1 MINTFKQQYPALFYI
16 LFSVLVI
23 LLMWVAQKINHLVF
37 GKIRKTKQVL
47 HLRFFEGVN
56 SAIILVI
63 GIILAFSVID
73 GVDSIWKTLLGGT
86 AILSAVI
93 AFAAQDIIK
102 DILAGLMI
110 SVHKPFEVGDRI
122 GLEDGTA
129 GIVKDISLRH
139 VVLQGIDTNTLVIP
153 NSRLNAMNL
162 INYSYHTGVR
172 SVFLKYYIA
181 YNSDIE
187 KAMNVIQQA
196 VMESPYSVPGKL
208 GGKNKEYGKVY
219 FISYEPSSL
228 QMATTV
234 FYNASSRTEDVV
246 SDVNVRVNR
255 ALAQNGIEVPYT
267 YVNIINRS

>member
-1 MINTFKQQYPALFYI
+1 MNSLKQQYPALFYI
-16 LFSVLVI
+16 VFTVVVLF
-23 LLMWVAQKINHLVF
+23 LMWGAERLNHLIF
-37 GKIRKTKQVL
+37 KKIQQKKEVL

-56 SAIILVI
+56 SAVILII

-93 AFAAQDIIK
+93 AFAAQDVIK

-122 GLEDGTA
+122 ELEDGTA

-153 NSRLNAMNL
+153 NSRLNAMKL
-162 INYSYHTGVR
+162 VNYSFHTGVR
-172 SVFLKYYIA
+172 SVYLKYYIA
-181 YNSDIE
+181 YNSDVE
-187 KAMNVIQQA
+187 KAMEVIRKA
-196 VMESPYSVPGKL
+196 VMDSPLTMPGDL
-208 GGKNKEYGKVY
+208 GGRKKDYGSVY
-219 FISYEPSSL
+219 FIAYETSSL

-234 FYNASSRTEDVV
+234 FFSASSRTEDVI
-246 SDVNVRVNR
+246 SDVNLRVNH
-255 ALAQNGIEVPYT
+255 ALAESGIEVPYP
-267 YVNIINRS
+267 YVNVISRK